1 VAAGERADPR
11 QVANVHFAFRANGPL
26 AFPPS
31 ADLRLFETGGRL
43 SRVVA
48 LAEALDG
55 LLRPVRV
62 TAEATE
68 AARAA
73 SIVPQAPVRMAAGT

>member
-1 VAAGERADPR
+1 MAAGERADPR

-55 LLRPVRV
+55 C
-62 TAEATE
+62 
-68 AARAA
+68 
-73 SIVPQAPVRMAAGT
+73 

>member
-1 VAAGERADPR
+1 M
-11 QVANVHFAFRANGPL
+11 
-26 AFPPS
+26 
-31 ADLRLFETGGRL
+31 L
-43 SRVVA
+43 SRLVAA

-73 SIVPQAPVRMAAGT
+73 DEPPSAAVTAGTSRAASIVPQAPGRMAAGT